1 MGKKQNQAEG
11 EAKLTLWEP
20 QSLNGQLEDAS
31 GLNDKS

>member
-20 QSLNGQLEDAS
+20 QSLNGPPEEDS
-31 GLNDKS
+31 GLDDKS